1 MPAERFVG
9 EPGRLDTVLTRLAG
23 LSRADV
29 QRAIASGRVT
39 VDGTV
44 RPKSFALLG
53 GEALG
58 IEIDDEGPL
67 RSEGPPVPVRFE
79 DEHLLVIAKPPGLIT
94 HPTERRRSGTLVNRL
109 LGMDVPLSSVGG
121 PLRPGIVHRLDAGT
135 SGLMVVAKT
144 DEAHEALAAMF
155 RRHDVDRRYLA
166 LVRGSVAHGAFAV
179 DAALG
184 RHAARVVLDAT
195 GDGRP
200 RRGSRSRTARLPHL
214 LEAAPAPDA
223 RTRYVSI
230 CPRSAIPCGDR
241 VYGGRET
248 TRAARP
254 HAAVPPFMADRVH
267 APDHGRTGRARGTA
281 PGRSCI
287 GAREGAIDEP
297 LTGAASRPAALT
309 APGGGRTLR
318 LPRNHTDVSLSTA
331 RPPVC
336 G

>member
-9 EPGRLDTVLTRLAG
+9 EPGRLDTVLTRLSG

-58 IEIDDEGPL
+58 IEIDDEAPL
-67 RSEGPPVPVRFE
+67 QPEGPPVPVRFE
-79 DEHLLVIAKPPGLIT
+79 DEHLLVIAKPPGVIT
-94 HPTERRRSGTLVNRL
+94 HPTERRRTGTLVNRL
-109 LGMDVPLSSVGG
+109 LGMDVPLSSAGG

-166 LVRGSVAHGAFAV
+166 LVRGSVAHDAFAV

-195 GDGRP
+195 GGRP
-200 RRGSRSRTARLPHL
+200 AETRFEVRERPGSLTL
-214 LEAAPAPDA
+214 LEAAP
-223 RTRYVSI
+223 RTGRTHQIRVHLSSI
-230 CPRSAIPCGDR
+230 GHPVLGDR
-241 VYGGRET
+241 VYGGAGDDARRLGL
-248 TRAARP
+248 TR
-254 HAAVPPFMADRVH
+254 PFLHSWRIAFTHPITGDRVE
-267 APDHGRTGRARGTA
+267 
-281 PGRSCI
+281 
-287 GAREGAIDEP
+287 REEP
-297 LTGAASRPAALT
+297 LPDDLASAL
-309 APGGGRTLR
+309 AKARSA
-318 LPRNHTDVSLSTA
+318 NHSSAGHRDLQ
-331 RPPVC
+331 P
-336 G
+336 